1 MSRFYH
7 LEFLTS
13 FCNRFVLGFYSAAA
27 LAFEWLL
34 NKSRTQIAWQAMIMA
49 EAKRKK
55 FILKLWQNEKKKKKK
70 KKLMKWREK
79 IVSRI
84 AQNLFAC
91 KSMPGHF
98 FCFSIVSSL
107 SSIPFISCLISLIAR
122 FLSLCLSLLKHFSMS
137 DIVIVIALGTDL
149 IVKLIA
155 IVTINRFFFSVGRR
169 CFRVSLE
176 LKRNRLL
183 LFPVCVCVSQYIIGF
198 GLFLPSPNRMLD
210 SKHWMRF
217 YLGYWK

>member
-98 FCFSIVSSL
+98 FLLLHRLVVVVDSL
-107 SSIPFISCLISLIAR
+107 HLLTNFAHCSLFVALSQSAEALFHEWHCNRNCAWHR
-122 FLSLCLSLLKHFSMS
+122 F
-137 DIVIVIALGTDL
+137 
-149 IVKLIA
+149 
-155 IVTINRFFFSVGRR
+155 NRKTYCHCDDKQIFFFCWSA
-169 CFRVSLE
+169 
-176 LKRNRLL
+176 LL
-183 LFPVCVCVSQYIIGF
+183 SCVIRIKAQ
-198 GLFLPSPNRMLD
+198 
-210 SKHWMRF
+210 
-217 YLGYWK
+217 